1 MKKELRNG
9 TRGVKEEEPEVVPTF
24 LARGSRPTVLPCYSQ
39 EESPEANSAEKTKGE
54 ETDRQRPDLSV
65 GVALALQ
72 VRDLSN
78 TL

>member
-1 MKKELRNG
+1 MKEG
-9 TRGVKEEEPEVVPTF
+9 EPEVVPTF
-24 LARGSRPTVLPCYSQ
+24 LARGSRPRVLPCYSQ
-39 EESPEANSAEKTKGE
+39 DESPEVKGAEKTKGE

-72 VRDLSN
+72 VRDPSN